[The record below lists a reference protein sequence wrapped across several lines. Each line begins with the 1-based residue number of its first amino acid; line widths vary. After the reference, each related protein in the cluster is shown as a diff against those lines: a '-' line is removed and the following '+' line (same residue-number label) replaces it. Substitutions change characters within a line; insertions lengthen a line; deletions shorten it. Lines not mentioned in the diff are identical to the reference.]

1 MVFTMG
7 KRLFTKFVFVLLSS
21 LLGTGFAFAQA
32 NDDLVMVFDGK
43 QHSISY
49 YKSSIKS
56 LPPEWKKVWILINR
70 KSADDHSQSRIA
82 SVRRNILFNCARNTY
97 STLAIV
103 NYAEPQAVGKPM
115 LQTET
120 GFELNDEPVP
130 ESSPL
135 AIVQSQVCAP

>member
-1 MVFTMG
+1 MVFTVG
-7 KRLFTKFVFVLLSS
+7 RPIFTNFVFVILVSS
-21 LLGTGFAFAQA
+21 LGAGFAFAQA
-32 NDDLVMVFDGK
+32 NDDLVMVLDGN
-43 QHSISY
+43 QYSIGY

-56 LPPEWKKVWILINR
+56 LPPEWKKVWIIINR
-70 KSADDHSQSRIA
+70 KPTEEHAQSRIA
-82 SVRRNILFNCARNTY
+82 SVRRNILFNCLRSTY

-103 NYAEPQAVGKPM
+103 NYAESNAIGKPM

>member
-7 KRLFTKFVFVLLSS
+7 KHLFTKFIFVVLAS
-21 LLGTGFAFAQA
+21 LLMTSLAFARV
-32 NDDLVMVFDGK
+32 NDDLVKVLDGK
-43 QHSISY
+43 QYSVAY

-56 LPPEWKKVWILINR
+56 LPPEWKKVWILIDR
-70 KSADDHSQSRIA
+70 KSTDEYSPSRIV
-82 SVRRNILFNCARNTY
+82 SVRRNILFNCVRNTY

-120 GFELNDEPVP
+120 GFDLNDDPVP

-135 AIVQSQVCAP
+135 AIVQSQVCAR